1 MDISTMDIN
10 AIFSEMAQY
19 KAIIKQ
25 AEAELAK
32 YEAEVKDRMTTSGID
47 EILGNEHHATYREVV
62 QNRFDSKAFK
72 ADHADMY
79 TAYQK
84 PSSSMRFT
92 FA

>member
-1 MDISTMDIN
+1 MDINTMDIN

-25 AEAELAK
+25 AEAEYAK
-32 YEAEVKDRMTTSGID
+32 YEAVVKARMTESGED
-47 EILGNEHHATYREVV
+47 EILGNEHKATYKAVI

-84 PSSSMRFT
+84 PSTSMKFT

>member
-1 MDISTMDIN
+1 MDISAMDIN

-25 AEAELAK
+25 AEAELTK
-32 YEAEVKDRMTTSGID
+32 YEAEVKDRMTTSGVD
-47 EILGNEHHATYREVV
+47 EILGNEHHATYKEVV

-72 ADHADMY
+72 ADHVDMY

-84 PSSSMRFT
+84 PSTSMRFT